1 MRISMQLN
9 YAGDFHSS
17 LSQILEYERE
27 GLDILWVAEAYG
39 LDSPTLMGYLAAKTT
54 SLQIGSAILPIFTRT
69 PALIAQTAAG
79 LDEVS
84 QGRAL
89 LGLGASGPQVIE
101 GWHGVRYDKPLQRT
115 REIVEVCRKV
125 WSREYLQNDGI
136 YQIPLPLN
144 LGTGLGKP
152 LKLITHP
159 IRSRIP
165 IYIASLG
172 PKNVEMIAEI
182 AEGWLPI
189 FFIPE
194 RAREVWGAAIAAG
207 LNKRSNE
214 LGKLDIVA
222 GGMLA
227 IGENLD
233 HLLELARSTTALYI
247 GGLRNS

>member
-1 MRISMQLN
+1 MSEVDERNSAWAIIWTSKFRPMSSGLRALEGSQLMRISMQLN

-17 LSQILEYERE
+17 LSQVLEYERE

-136 YQIPLPLN
+136 YQIPLPLD
-144 LGTGLGKP
+144 LGTGLGKL

-165 IYIASLG
+165 IYIDCLLG
-172 PKNVEMIAEI
+172 TKEP
-182 AEGWLPI
+182 
-189 FFIPE
+189 
-194 RAREVWGAAIAAG
+194 RDDR
-207 LNKRSNE
+207 
-214 LGKLDIVA
+214 
-222 GGMLA
+222 
-227 IGENLD
+227 
-233 HLLELARSTTALYI
+233 
-247 GGLRNS
+247 